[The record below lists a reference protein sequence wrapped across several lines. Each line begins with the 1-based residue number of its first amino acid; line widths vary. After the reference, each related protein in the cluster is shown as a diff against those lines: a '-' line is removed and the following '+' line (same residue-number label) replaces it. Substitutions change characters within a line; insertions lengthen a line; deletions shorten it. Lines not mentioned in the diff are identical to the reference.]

1 VVRDRNQTD
10 GKPVV
15 ALEYQA
21 YEPMGLQVFRQI
33 TADIRNRWP
42 DVNRVVIYHRIGRL
56 EIGEISVLL
65 WVVPIA
71 CV

>member
-1 VVRDRNQTD
+1 MVCNQTD

-21 YEPMGLQVFRQI
+21 YEPMGLQVFRQLPLI
-33 TADIRNRWP
+33 FVIGGLM
-42 DVNRVVIYHRIGRL
+42 NRVVIYHRIGRL
-56 EIGEISVLL
+56 EIGEQCFAV

-71 CV
+71 

>member
-1 VVRDRNQTD
+1 MVRNQTD

-33 TADIRNRWP
+33 PLIF
-42 DVNRVVIYHRIGRL
+42 VMGGL
-56 EIGEISVLL
+56 M
-65 WVVPIA
+65 
-71 CV
+71 